1 MRWHIR
7 GGLLLAGLMPSLMGP
22 STAGAASR
30 MSDAPPTLRF
40 FGWATPNS
48 QRVSIMLEELGL
60 AYTAQGVNIRAR
72 AQFTPEI
79 LALNPYGKIPILV
92 ETPPRGP
99 PLVLFESGAILLH
112 LAERHGRFLPG
123 AAGARG
129 TTLAWL
135 MVVLTSLGPF
145 TGQAHHWTEL
155 AQDQPEIAQTHSV
168 ALVTRVYRLL
178 EARLAEVPYLAGD
191 DYSIVDIAAYPWI
204 ARHAWAWQ
212 SLDDYPHLAA
222 WFARVGARAGIQA
235 GMQVPAGARLD

>member
-1 MRWHIR
+1 
-7 GGLLLAGLMPSLMGP
+7 
-22 STAGAASR
+22 

-40 FGWATPNS
+40 YGWATPNS

-92 ETPPRGP
+92 ETRRQGP

-112 LAERHGRFLPG
+112 LAERHGRFLPS
-123 AAGARG
+123 AAEERA

-155 AQDQPEIAQTHSV
+155 APVRPEAAQTHSV

-191 DYSIVDIAAYPWI
+191 DYSVVDIAAYPWI

-212 SLDDYPHLAA
+212 SLDDYPRLTA
-222 WFARVGARAGIQA
+222 WFALLGERAGVQA
-235 GMQVPAGARLD
+235 GMQVPAGARLA